1 MKRAGFTLTELI
13 VVVSITALL
22 MAVLLPVLRGSR
34 QQAKSVLCSSNIKQ
48 LLAGLT
54 MYETDNRTLPHA
66 FHFKRVP
73 PPGGYPGNQML
84 DSQGWWWFNYTTDHR
99 RKDETNV
106 LWCPA
111 NKITNIHLKNYILHG
126 NYGVNQS
133 MCKLAKPNIYL
144 DDDDFNGTPLRT
156 SDIRQP
162 AGTLL
167 LVDCGYSMINW
178 WHAADSP
185 PEALGNTRIE
195 DTAYIPG
202 LRINSARQ
210 LWPGQEDDAVN
221 GRHPRKTVNVGFA
234 SGHVE
239 RRDADDLLVKKTANS
254 YKNISPLWSQS
265 KTTIQD

>member
-22 MAVLLPVLRGSR
+22 MAILLPALSGSR

-48 LLAGLT
+48 LLAGLM
-54 MYETDNRTLPHA
+54 MYETENRTLPHA
-66 FHFKRVP
+66 FYSKPVP
-73 PPGGYPGNQML
+73 PPGGAPGNHAI
-84 DSQGWWWFNYTTDHR
+84 DPIGWWWFNYTTDYR

-111 NKITNIHLKNYILHG
+111 NKIKNIQLKNFVLHG

-133 MCKLAKPNIYL
+133 ICKLAKANINL

-162 AGTLL
+162 GRTLL
-167 LVDCGYSMINW
+167 IVDCGYSMIRW

-185 PEALGNTRIE
+185 PVALGNTQID

-202 LRINSARQ
+202 LRINSGRQ
-210 LWPGQEDDAVN
+210 LWPGQEDDAIN
-221 GRHPRKTVNVGFA
+221 GRHPAKTVNVGFA
-234 SGHVE
+234 SGHAE
-239 RRDADDLLVKKTANS
+239 RLDADDLLVQKTGGS
-254 YKNISPLWSQS
+254 YKNQSPLWSQN
-265 KTTIQD
+265 KTTVQP